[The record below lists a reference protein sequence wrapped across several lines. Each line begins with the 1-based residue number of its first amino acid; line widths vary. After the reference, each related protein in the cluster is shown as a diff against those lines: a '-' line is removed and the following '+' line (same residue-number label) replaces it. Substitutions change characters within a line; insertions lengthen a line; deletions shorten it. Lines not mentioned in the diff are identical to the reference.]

1 MSKYVIEHGH
11 DEFKLYLADFFIKPL
26 GSGAILTC
34 DIDILKAKIYNSY
47 KMAKSDLDFIDDPS
61 LRVLPICP
69 ICDKVYETHP
79 ATSRKDNK
87 TKICPSC
94 GTREALEIFQ
104 TKRSD

>member
-26 GSGAILTC
+26 SSGAILTC

-47 KMAKSDLDFIDDPS
+47 KMAKSDLDFIGDPS

>member
-26 GSGAILTC
+26 GSGTILTC

-47 KMAKSDLDFIDDPS
+47 KMAKSDLDFIGDPS